1 MSDTPWTRDPA
12 VERFM
17 TTFELPAEPFIEKLT
32 ADRALIEAVA
42 PRVGEAAPEFM
53 TEKLSFDGRASGDFM
68 TLTDYRGK
76 ELALMFGSFTCPIYR
91 GQTDRFNEIFDE
103 LQDRL
108 AFLLIYTREAHPEDG
123 WQLAINHTQDVVY
136 DQPTTVEGRAAIAH
150 DCVQQRGLKMT
161 VALDDIDD
169 SIAKS
174 YAGRPER
181 LYIIDANGAVR
192 HRSRPGPFQM
202 DAIEAWY
209 SALKQL

>member
-12 VERFM
+12 VEQFM
-17 TTFELPAEPFIEKLT
+17 TTFELPADPFIEKLT
-32 ADRALIEAVA
+32 ADRAVIEAVA
-42 PRVGEAAPEFM
+42 PRAGEAAPEFRA
-53 TEKLSFDGRASGDFM
+53 EKLSFDGRASGNFV

-76 ELALMFGSFTCPIYR
+76 ELALMFGSLTCPIYR

-123 WQLAINHTQDVVY
+123 WQLGINHSQDVVY

-150 DCVQQRGLKMT
+150 DCVQQCGLQMT

-169 SIAKS
+169 SIDKK
-174 YAGRPER
+174 YAGWPER
-181 LYIIDANGAVR
+181 LYIIDANGTVR
-192 HRSRPGPFQM
+192 HRSVPGPFQM

-209 SALKQL
+209 SALKDL

>member
-1 MSDTPWTRDPA
+1 MSDLPWTRDPA
-12 VERFM
+12 IEQFM
-17 TTFELPAEPFIEKLT
+17 TTFESPPGPFIDKLR
-32 ADRALIEAVA
+32 ADRAVIEAVA
-42 PRVGEAAPEFM
+42 PSVDEVAPAFVA
-53 TEKLSFDGRASGDFM
+53 EKLSFDGRASGDFVS
-68 TLTDYRGK
+68 LADYRGK
-76 ELALMFGSFTCPIYR
+76 ALALMFGSLTCPIYR
-91 GQTDRFNEIFDE
+91 GQTDRFNEIFQE

-169 SIAKS
+169 SIDKQ
-174 YAGRPER
+174 YAGWPER
-181 LYIIDANGAVR
+181 LYLIDANGAVR

-202 DAIEAWY
+202 DAVEAWY
-209 SALKQL
+209 SALKEL

>member
-12 VERFM
+12 VEQFM

-32 ADRALIEAVA
+32 ADRAVIEAVA
-42 PRVGEAAPEFM
+42 PRVGEAAPEFL

-76 ELALMFGSFTCPIYR
+76 ELALMFGSLTCPIYR

-123 WQLAINHTQDVVY
+123 WQLGINHLQDVVY

-150 DCVQQRGLKMT
+150 DCVQQCGLQMT

-169 SIAKS
+169 SIDKK
-174 YAGRPER
+174 YAGWPER
-181 LYIIDANGAVR
+181 LYIIDANGTVR
-192 HRSRPGPFQM
+192 HRSGPGPFQM

-209 SALKQL
+209 SALKDL